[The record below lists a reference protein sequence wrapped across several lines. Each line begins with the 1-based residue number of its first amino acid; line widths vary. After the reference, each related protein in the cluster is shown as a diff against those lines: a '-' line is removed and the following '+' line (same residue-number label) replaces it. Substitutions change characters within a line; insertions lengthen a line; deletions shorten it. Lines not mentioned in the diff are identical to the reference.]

1 MLIGKKLENGVKK
14 ITNPSLK
21 HCYTSLKLEEYGV
34 VS

>member
-1 MLIGKKLENGVKK
+1 LENGVKK

-34 VS
+34 VSWQR